1 MVYCKKATGIP
12 LWFTTEMFDD
22 GLKLWYLLS
31 DCVDE
36 LREAVVLSR
45 HDAEVAD
52 FLSLTA
58 GQLRLI
64 QAVCRLTRGNP
75 EGISLKT
82 LADELHLSSSAVSLM
97 VDTLVRKDDLERLH
111 SSLDRRMVL
120 IRISPRGR
128 TAIDKVRQ
136 HYSNVMKNF
145 MASMSEYEQERAG
158 ELFTKLLADI
168 RDYPRQMTRD
178 DDGTTG

>member
-1 MVYCKKATGIP
+1 MS
-12 LWFTTEMFDD
+12 DD

-36 LREAVVLSR
+36 MREAAVLSCQ
-45 HDAEVAD
+45 DAEVAD

-64 QAVCRLTRGNP
+64 QAVCRLTRDDR

-111 SSLDRRMVL
+111 SSRDRRMVL

-128 TAIDKVRQ
+128 AAIDKVRK
-136 HYSNVMKNF
+136 HYSAAMKNL
-145 MASMSEYEQERAG
+145 MATMSESERARAG
-158 ELFTKLLADI
+158 ELFAKLLGDI
-168 RDYPRQMTRD
+168 RDYSKLMTRKG
-178 DDGTTG
+178 DGEAG

>member
-1 MVYCKKATGIP
+1 
-12 LWFTTEMFDD
+12 MFDD
-22 GLKLWYLLS
+22 GLKLWYLIS

-45 HDAEVAD
+45 HDVEVAD

-58 GQLRLI
+58 GQLRLV
-64 QAVCRLTRGNP
+64 QAVCRLTRDNE
-75 EGISLKT
+75 EGVSLKA

-111 SSLDRRMVL
+111 SSRDRRMVL

-128 TAIDKVRQ
+128 IAIAKVRK
-136 HYSNVMKNF
+136 HYGNVMKNF
-145 MASMSEYEQERAG
+145 MAAMSEAEQARAA
-158 ELFTKLLADI
+158 ELFTRLLGDI
-168 RDYPRQMTRD
+168 RDYSGKMTRD
-178 DDGTTG
+178 DDGESG

>member
-1 MVYCKKATGIP
+1 MS
-12 LWFTTEMFDD
+12 DD

-36 LREAVVLSR
+36 MREAAVLSR

-58 GQLRLI
+58 GQLRLV
-64 QAVCRLTRGNP
+64 QAVCRLTRDDQ

-97 VDTLVRKDDLERLH
+97 VDTLVRKENLERLH
-111 SSLDRRMVL
+111 SSRDRRMVL

-128 TAIDKVRQ
+128 AAIAKVRT
-136 HYSNVMKNF
+136 HYGNVMKNF
-145 MASMSEYEQERAG
+145 MAAMSEAERARAC
-158 ELFTKLLADI
+158 ELFARLLEDI
-168 RDYPRQMTRD
+168 RKYPEPTTRNGG
-178 DDGTTG
+178 GTD

>member
-1 MVYCKKATGIP
+1 MP
-12 LWFTTEMFDD
+12 DD

-36 LREAVVLSR
+36 MREAAALSCQ
-45 HDAEVAD
+45 DAEVAD

-64 QAVCRLTRGNP
+64 QAVCRLTRDDR

-111 SSLDRRMVL
+111 SSRDRRMVL

-128 TAIDKVRQ
+128 AAIDKVRM
-136 HYSNVMKNF
+136 HYGNVMKNF
-145 MASMSEYEQERAG
+145 LAAMSDAEKARAG
-158 ELFTKLLADI
+158 ELFAKLLEDI
-168 RDYPRQMTRD
+168 RNSPRPTTRNGGGKSD
-178 DDGTTG
+178 

>member
-1 MVYCKKATGIP
+1 
-12 LWFTTEMFDD
+12 MFDD
-22 GLKLWYLLS
+22 GLKLWYLFS

-45 HDAEVAD
+45 NDAEVAD

-58 GQLRLI
+58 GQLRLV
-64 QAVCRLTRGNP
+64 QAVCRLTRDNQ
-75 EGISLKT
+75 EGVSLKV

-97 VDTLVRKDDLERLH
+97 VDTLVRKNDLERLH
-111 SSLDRRMVL
+111 SSRDRRMVL

-128 TAIDKVRQ
+128 TAIAKVRK

-145 MASMSEYEQERAG
+145 MASMSEAEQARTE
-158 ELFTKLLADI
+158 ELFSRLLDDI
-168 RDYPRQMTRD
+168 RDYSGRMTRN
-178 DDGTTG
+178 DDGESG

>member
-1 MVYCKKATGIP
+1 
-12 LWFTTEMFDD
+12 MFDD
-22 GLKLWYLLS
+22 GLKLWYLIS

-64 QAVCRLTRGNP
+64 QTVCRLTRDKY
-75 EGISLKT
+75 EGISLKA

-111 SSLDRRMVL
+111 SSRDRRMVL

-128 TAIDKVRQ
+128 AAIAKVRT
-136 HYSNVMKNF
+136 HYGNVMK
-145 MASMSEYEQERAG
+145 
-158 ELFTKLLADI
+158 KLLAEMSDAEQSRAEELFAKLLGDI
-168 RDYPRQMTRD
+168 RDYSRLMTQN
-178 DDGTTG
+178 DDGASGRP

>member
-1 MVYCKKATGIP
+1 
-12 LWFTTEMFDD
+12 MFDD

-45 HDAEVAD
+45 HDAEIAE

-58 GQLRLI
+58 GQLRLV
-64 QAVCRLTRGNP
+64 QAVCRLTRENQ
-75 EGISLKT
+75 EGISLKV

-97 VDTLVRKDDLERLH
+97 VDTLVRKNDLERLH
-111 SSLDRRMVL
+111 SSQDRRMVL

-128 TAIDKVRQ
+128 TAIAKVRK
-136 HYSNVMKNF
+136 HYSSVMKTF
-145 MASMSEYEQERAG
+145 LAAMTPQERKRME
-158 ELFTKLLADI
+158 ELFVRMLADI
-168 RDYPRQMTRD
+168 RGYGEKLAD
-178 DDGTTG
+178 DADGLLNGPSPEPPGSN

>member
-1 MVYCKKATGIP
+1 M
-12 LWFTTEMFDD
+12 LDD
-22 GLKLWYLLS
+22 GLKLWYLFS

-36 LREAVVLSR
+36 LRDAVVLSR

-64 QAVCRLTRGNP
+64 QAVCRLTRDNE
-75 EGISLKT
+75 EGISLKA

-97 VDTLVRKDDLERLH
+97 VDTLVRKNNLERLH
-111 SSLDRRMVL
+111 SSQDRRMVL

-128 TAIDKVRQ
+128 TAIDKVRK

-145 MASMSEYEQERAG
+145 MAAMSEAERARAE
-158 ELFTKLLADI
+158 ELFTRLLADI
-168 RDYPRQMTRD
+168 RDYPRQ
-178 DDGTTG
+178 TTGNADEAGRS

>member
-1 MVYCKKATGIP
+1 MS
-12 LWFTTEMFDD
+12 DD
-22 GLKLWYLLS
+22 GLNLWYLLS

-36 LREAVVLSR
+36 MREAAVLSR
-45 HDAEVAD
+45 RDAEVAD

-64 QAVCRLTRGNP
+64 QAVCRLTRDDR

-111 SSLDRRMVL
+111 SSRDRRMVL

-128 TAIDKVRQ
+128 AAIAKVRT
-136 HYSNVMKNF
+136 HYGNVMDKL
-145 MASMSEYEQERAG
+145 MAEMSEAERARAG
-158 ELFTKLLADI
+158 ELFAKLLDDI
-168 RDYPRQMTRD
+168 RNYSNRMTRNIFSRLRIPY
-178 DDGTTG
+178 GRSAKG

>member
-1 MVYCKKATGIP
+1 
-12 LWFTTEMFDD
+12 MFDD

-45 HDAEVAD
+45 HDAEVAN

-64 QAVCRLTRGNP
+64 QAVCRLTRDNY
-75 EGISLKT
+75 EGISLKA

-128 TAIDKVRQ
+128 AAIAKVRK
-136 HYSNVMKNF
+136 HYSNVMKKF
-145 MASMSEYEQERAG
+145 MAELSEAERARA
-158 ELFTKLLADI
+158 EKLFSRLLDDI
-168 RDYPRQMTRD
+168 RDYSDLMTRN
-178 DDGTTG
+178 DDGESADLAP

>member
-1 MVYCKKATGIP
+1 MIYCIRVKGSGEKM
-12 LWFTTEMFDD
+12 LDD
-22 GLKLWYLLS
+22 ELKLWYLLS

-45 HDAEVAD
+45 GDSEITE

-64 QAVCRLTRGNP
+64 QAVCRLTRDAD

-97 VDTLVRKDDLERLH
+97 VDTLVRKNDLERLH
-111 SSLDRRMVL
+111 SSQDRRMVL

-128 TAIDKVRQ
+128 IVIAKVRE
-136 HYSNVMKNF
+136 HYRRVMRNF
-145 MASMSEYEQERAG
+145 LAAMSEAERARAE
-158 ELFTKLLADI
+158 ELFTRLLADI
-168 RDYPRQMTRD
+168 RGYPEVMTQNGGGNRC
-178 DDGTTG
+178 